1 MTYKE
6 GPKIPL
12 GEVNKKVVAQ
22 YRKGLML
29 LIENQERRDLK
40 SQVRDGFER
49 LEEYYKQELSKRGLL
64 DTYDKNYTLWTM
76 IDSARA
82 YIELTLPGQPVSKEY
97 LEHMVEKV
105 DNLFK
110 DQEWK
115 TPNLKPQAASKK
127 YLL

>member
-40 SQVRDGFER
+40 SQVRDGFDR

-110 DQEWK
+110 DQE
-115 TPNLKPQAASKK
+115 
-127 YLL
+127 